1 MAGVLR
7 KLQNNELYGY
17 DDMLPIEDVY
27 PVTSTQ
33 GVYHQFESG
42 ELFPNLNAND
52 QMALEKI
59 LNNTAIC
66 NVEAWRT
73 DNNNFYDAVASV
85 PLKFRKPGFIIIYR
99 DDRVTTNSGWR
110 LMQFI
115 GTTDAMVSTLWS
127 NPNHWAVI
135 GCNCTS
141 GGGGTGPVEPGN
153 FHTIYTGTLTGVNV
167 DHSPTIGTIYPS
179 ADPVEGDVFIA
190 TLNNQLYQYYYTD
203 KWNYSSVITAP
214 QGVQGV
220 QGPAGPKGSKGDTG
234 PMGPATKMN
243 VSVTEVGGGH
253 TVVLKPEEGE
263 PAEFTVYN
271 GREVAMVGG
280 ESWTEIDPTKT
291 TVDCNLYY
299 EMGTPTSIT
308 AFRCY
313 KVTINKNDWSRTP
326 DDNGLYSVDHIDV
339 GGLNLAEHMI
349 EFSYWAEPKNYKICT
364 DSFVFMAE
372 TENPFATLY
381 CRNIPPENIVVIFK
395 VFNNLNNP
403 LQ

>member
-17 DDMLPIEDVY
+17 DDMLPIEDIY

-33 GVYHQFESG
+33 GVFHQFKSG
-42 ELFPNLNAND
+42 DYLPNLNANQ
-52 QMALEKI
+52 QMALEKV

-73 DNNNFYDAVASV
+73 GNFTLLDAVASV
-85 PLKFRKPGFIIIYR
+85 PVIFRKPGFILTYNDAAVNTR
-99 DDRVTTNSGWR
+99 SGWK
-110 LMQFI
+110 LMQFT
-115 GTTDAMVSTLWS
+115 GTTDAMVSTVWGDS
-127 NPNHWAVI
+127 QYWKEI
-135 GCNCTS
+135 GCNCT

-153 FHTIYTGTLTGVNV
+153 AHTIYTGTLNGVNA
-167 DHSPTIGTIYPS
+167 DYSPQIATIYPS
-179 ADPVEGDVFIA
+179 VDPVEGDVFIA
-190 TLNNQLYQYYYTD
+190 SSNNQLYQYYYTD

-214 QGVQGV
+214 QGIQGE
-220 QGPAGPKGSKGDTG
+220 QGPAGPKGAKGDTG

-253 TVVLKPEEGE
+253 TIVLKPEEGE
-263 PAEFTVYN
+263 SAEFTVHN

-280 ESWTEIDPTKT
+280 ESWVEIDPTKT
-291 TVDCNLYY
+291 TVDCSLYY

-313 KVTINKNDWSRTP
+313 KVTINQTSWNSTP
-326 DDNGLYSVDHIDV
+326 DSNGLYCVTGIDV

-349 EFSYWAEPKNYKICT
+349 EFSYWADPANYKICT

-372 TENPFATLY
+372 TEDPFATLY
-381 CRNIPPENIVVIFK
+381 CRNIPPTNIVVIFK
-395 VFNNLNNP
+395 VFNSLNNP
-403 LQ
+403 L